1 LRLTSRRS
9 SVGRTIAAT
18 IPCSL
23 IQFDVLIMH
32 GIDAR
37 LSLCSPQSQSTP
49 TSPLSRKQSIW
60 ELPRLKVQG
69 TNEYPVAQPARRTGA
84 VRPRNQNR
92 TPVRKHWRDPT
103 PSSCEF
109 PKFFVPGYALSTFVK
124 KPRSRLARP
133 VKRVCAVSPR
143 QVMSGCPC
151 SIHCRQHRQ
160 RHQSPPAICYI
171 KCRNVRI
178 CANSMDL
185 LIVCDPRWS

>member
-1 LRLTSRRS
+1 M
-9 SVGRTIAAT
+9 GHIIAAS
-18 IPCSL
+18 IPCFL
-23 IQFDVLIMH
+23 IQSGILIMH
-32 GIDAR
+32 GIDTR

-49 TSPLSRKQSIW
+49 TSPLSRNQSIW

-92 TPVRKHWRDPT
+92 TAVRKHWRDPS
-103 PSSCEF
+103 PSSREF
-109 PKFFVPGYALSTFVK
+109 PKFFVQGYLSQLCEEAS
-124 KPRSRLARP
+124 KPTCPP

-160 RHQSPPAICYI
+160 RHESPPAICNII

-178 CANSMDL
+178 CANSLDL
-185 LIVCDPRWS
+185 LLVCDPRWSWLL